1 MKSIIRTL
9 IFALSLVLPQ
19 AHAGL
24 VPAGDAQ
31 PGAERERL
39 KALIARPELAREIE
53 KLGILPHEA
62 AARVDA
68 MNEAEVRELAG
79 RLDALP
85 AGGALSNQELLLL
98 IILILLLVIIL

>member
-1 MKSIIRTL
+1 MKSIIRIL
-9 IFALSLVLPQ
+9 ILALSLALPQ

-24 VPAGDAQ
+24 VSADAAQAAG
-31 PGAERERL
+31 ERERV

-53 KLGILPHEA
+53 KLGILPHQA

-68 MNEAEVRELAG
+68 MNDAEVSALAG

-85 AGGALSNQELLLL
+85 AGGAISNHELLLL
-98 IILILLLVIIL
+98 VILILLLVILI